1 MIRPSAVERRPALG
15 FAVRELRRARG
26 LSQDEL
32 AARSG
37 MHRTYVGGIER
48 GRRNPTYASLA
59 RLARGLGVRP
69 WELLR
74 RADQL
79 AAEGDS

>member
-1 MIRPSAVERRPALG
+1 MIKPPTVEPHSTLG
-15 FAVRELRRARG
+15 CTVRELRRACG

-32 AARSG
+32 AARSAL
-37 MHRTYVGGIER
+37 HRTYVRGIER